1 MVALNAKLQIAM
13 MVTLNVKLRT
23 DNGSKRQTENSDG
36 AERRNRECGSERQTE
51 EVMMMALNAETKKR
65 WWL

>member
-23 DNGSKRQTENSDG
+23 DNGSKRQLKI
-36 AERRNRECGSERQTE
+36 
-51 EVMMMALNAETKKR
+51 VMALNAETGNAALNVKLRK
-65 WWL
+65 